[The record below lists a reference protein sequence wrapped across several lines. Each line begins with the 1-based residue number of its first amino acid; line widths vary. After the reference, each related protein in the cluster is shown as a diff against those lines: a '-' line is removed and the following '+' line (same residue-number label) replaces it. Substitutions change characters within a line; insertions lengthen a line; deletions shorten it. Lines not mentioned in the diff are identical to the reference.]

1 MYQLDAYLRS
11 QEGCGDPWA
20 DQADG
25 LLLHPAIS
33 PHVDESVRIQGHRM
47 RFATVDLTA
56 SHQQI
61 RDQLLTLLAL
71 ETPLNS
77 SALF

>member
-1 MYQLDAYLRS
+1 VYQLYAYLRS
-11 QEGCGDPWA
+11 QECRGDPWA

-33 PHVDESVRIQGHRM
+33 AHVDESVRIQGHRM

-56 SHQQI
+56 SHQDI
-61 RDQLLTLLAL
+61 SRQLLEL
-71 ETPLNS
+71 S
-77 SALF
+77 GF